1 MGLLQKRISE
11 LEKQAITQW
20 KSSQIS
26 PSAILAIVEEMR
38 KEFPFDYVDKSES
51 LEYAELH
58 LTIKDP
64 RVRKWFEKW
73 LGNPEG

>member
-26 PSAILAIVEEMR
+26 PSAILAIVEEMQ
-38 KEFPFDYVDKSES
+38 KEYPYGFSVK
-51 LEYAELH
+51 
-58 LTIKDP
+58 IGWKQKDE
-64 RVRKWFEKW
+64 WFEKW
-73 LGNPEG
+73 LGNSK